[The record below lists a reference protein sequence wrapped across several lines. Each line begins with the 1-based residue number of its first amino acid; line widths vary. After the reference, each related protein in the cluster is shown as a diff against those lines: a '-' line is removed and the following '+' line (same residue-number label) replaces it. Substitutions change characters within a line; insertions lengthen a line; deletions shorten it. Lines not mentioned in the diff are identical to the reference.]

1 MHKSF
6 TLDIRFIWLI
16 LGLSVLLSVTIYISR
31 FYTWEP
37 SQFMLISTVILATAA
52 WIIVLMDIAGNT
64 VYRKG
69 FWVMFM
75 ILFPTITPFIYLI
88 QRNKLIQMGSR

>member
-1 MHKSF
+1 MSF
-6 TLDIRFIWLI
+6 TLDIRFIWSI
-16 LGLSVLLSVTIYISR
+16 LGLSVLLSIVIYISR

-37 SQFMLISTVILATAA
+37 SQFILISTVILATAA
-52 WIIVLMDIAGNT
+52 WIIVLMDIVGNP

-75 ILFPTITPFIYLI
+75 ILFPTFTPFIYLI
-88 QRNKLIQMGSR
+88 QRTKLIQMGSR